1 MMNLPPWI
9 DSPDLERVAEI
20 RSMSLAKLVRNDLLA
35 LIVGGRLRPGER
47 INEPDVARRLDVS
60 RVPVRE
66 ALRELESSGLVV
78 SRKHSGVFV
87 REFSATEIRN
97 LYELRAVLD
106 GLSGRRAAEQD
117 ESARAMLTERLDA
130 AMADMRSAAAQEEL
144 QGFYRAN
151 LEFHWA
157 IVTAAGNPELE
168 SSYRSVIQ
176 KLHLSRMRNLAQ
188 REAMRGSI
196 AEHEAIAAA
205 LDMGDADSARALLE
219 SHVTDAWSRLNKEAS

>member
-188 REAMRGSI
+188 REAMHGSI

-205 LDMGDADSARALLE
+205 LDTGDADSARALLE